1 RKTDRRAVE
10 HPQHEARTNQN
21 VGPAAQVTPA
31 PSGEATRDAA
41 FARLVTHGYGV
52 GMVSMVLLTACH
64 ALDRSLCLA
73 MRSYP
78 AD

>member
-1 RKTDRRAVE
+1 
-10 HPQHEARTNQN
+10 
-21 VGPAAQVTPA
+21 
-31 PSGEATRDAA
+31 
-41 FARLVTHGYGV
+41 VTHGYGV